1 MNAPGK
7 SGPVRIGELIG
18 PILKHAES
26 GRHRPEALEAV
37 ASWPEMVSGKLA
49 RESRAVSIRNGK
61 LIVEVKSPVW
71 KQELL
76 LQKRNIIRKT
86 NRRLG
91 KDIVSEMVINVRDFI
106 YVEGK
111 GFK

>member
-1 MNAPGK
+1 
-7 SGPVRIGELIG
+7 
-18 PILKHAES
+18 
-26 GRHRPEALEAV
+26 
-37 ASWPEMVSGKLA
+37 MVSGKLA

-61 LIVEVKSPVW
+61 LFVEVKSPVW

-106 YVEGK
+106 YVAGK